1 MFCKGKD
8 TENKMCINLNA
19 YVQSNIKNKPQ
30 DVKFDSNL
38 LLTGNGKADASLLW
52 TRRVH
57 VKDAGV
63 AAFITEAHPADG
75 YGGGVFWG
83 RGELHVLLSTHAV
96 FLARLVT
103 QQGLV
108 LGIQPMHPPQGLTSV
123 PWKTAG

>member
-8 TENKMCINLNA
+8 PENKICLNLNA
-19 YVQSNIKNKPQ
+19 YVQSSISNKPQ

-38 LLTGNGKADASLLW
+38 LLTGNGEADASLLW

-63 AAFITEAHPADG
+63 ATFITEAYPADG

-83 RGELHVLLSTHAV
+83 RGKLHVLLSAHAV
-96 FLARLVT
+96 FLARLVA

-108 LGIQPMHPPQGLTSV
+108 LGIQPMHPPQGLTSI
-123 PWKTAG
+123 PGKTAG